1 MMKAFKKLTLLVI
14 ILNFSLTL
22 LSCYDYRETSDMA
35 IITGMAIDKTK
46 EDKYLLTIEYA
57 KVAAREGATESIGE
71 IASIEGDTIFDAAR
85 NAISKVGKKLYWG
98 HAKVVI
104 INKTIAETGISPI
117 IDWIN
122 RDSEMRSEMF
132 FLIAKNCEAREV
144 FTNTSNKNLIMSNVI
159 SKIVLNQKSLS
170 KAEYNKDLV
179 WIYQYMSRKEV
190 ALTTPTIYLDYT
202 SNKITPVVSGS
213 AVFNGDKLIGYLD
226 GEETKTMLLLR
237 GSLKGGLIVLQNIN
251 NTGCDASLE
260 IFSNVTKHEVYY
272 DSGRIT
278 IKFFI
283 SPTVNIGEL
292 TGNVDYIDLK
302 RQDELKKFADEKI
315 ESDVKV
321 LVDKIQRRNYGDI
334 IDFSEMIKAKFP
346 KVWRSIESDWKNTFK
361 SLHIVVE
368 SDVKIKGSARTS
380 KPIKLGG

>member
-1 MMKAFKKLTLLVI
+1 MRFLKKFTILVMLLS
-14 ILNFSLTL
+14 FSITF

-46 EDKYLLTIEYA
+46 ENKYLLTIEYA
-57 KVAAREGATESIGE
+57 KVASNEGNTESIGE

-85 NAISKVGKKLYWG
+85 NAIGKVGKKLYWG

-104 INKTIAETGISPI
+104 INKNIAESGISPI

-144 FTNTSNKNLIMSNVI
+144 FTSPSNKNLIMSNVI
-159 SKIVLNQKSLS
+159 SKIVLNQKNLS
-170 KAEYNKDLV
+170 KSEYNKDLV

-190 ALTTPTIYLDYT
+190 ALTTPTIYLDYS
-202 SNKITPVVSGS
+202 SNKVAPVVSGS
-213 AVFNGDKLIGYLD
+213 AVFNGDKLVGYLD

-237 GSLKGGLIVLQNIN
+237 GSLKGGLIILQNIN
-251 NTGCDASLE
+251 NTGSDASLE

-278 IKFFI
+278 LKFFI
-283 SPTVNIGEL
+283 SPNVNIGEL
-292 TGNVDYIDLK
+292 TGNIDYIDLK
-302 RQDELKKFADEKI
+302 RQPELKKFADEKI
-315 ESDVKV
+315 ENDVKV
-321 LVDKIQRRNYGDI
+321 LIDKIQKNNYGDI
-334 IDFSEMIKAKFP
+334 IDFSEMIKAKLP
-346 KVWRSIESDWKNTFK
+346 KVWRSVENDWQDTFK

>member
-1 MMKAFKKLTLLVI
+1 MRLFKKFTLLVI
-14 ILNFSLTL
+14 LLNFSLIF

-46 EDKYLLTIEYA
+46 ENKYLLTIEYA
-57 KVAAREGATESIGE
+57 KLASNEGGTESIGE

-85 NAISKVGKKLYWG
+85 NAIGKVGKKLYWG

-104 INKTIAETGISPI
+104 INKTIAESGISPI

-132 FLIAKNCEAREV
+132 FLIAKNCDAREI

-190 ALTTPTIYLDYT
+190 ALTTPTIYLDYS
-202 SNKITPVVSGS
+202 SNKVTPVVSGS

-226 GEETKTMLLLR
+226 AEDTKAMLLLR

-272 DSGRIT
+272 DSGSIT

-292 TGNVDYIDLK
+292 TGDVDYIDLK
-302 RQDELKKFADEKI
+302 KQGELKKFADEKI
-315 ESDVKV
+315 ESDIKV
-321 LVDKIQRRNYGDI
+321 LVDKIQKSNYGDV
-334 IDFSEMIKAKFP
+334 IDFSEMIKAKYP
-346 KVWRSIESDWKNTFK
+346 KVWRSIENDWKNTFK
-361 SLHIVVE
+361 NLHIVVE